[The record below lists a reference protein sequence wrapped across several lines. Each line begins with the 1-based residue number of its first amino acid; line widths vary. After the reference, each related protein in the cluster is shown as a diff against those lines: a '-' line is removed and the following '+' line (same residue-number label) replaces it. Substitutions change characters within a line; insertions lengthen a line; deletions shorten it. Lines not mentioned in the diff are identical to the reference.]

1 MCIVQRLARECDI
14 LVESFPAGYLDQLG
28 LGYAALERLH
38 PGLIYTSVTPFG
50 QTGPY
55 RDYKGS
61 ELVAQAMGALMHTIG
76 LPDREPLR
84 IGGNAASYHGHEC
97 LSATLLALY
106 VRDAAGHGQHV
117 DVSAME
123 TITVAQI
130 HASIAHQFGRT
141 PTRRA
146 STLAQAQDG
155 WVHAGL
161 ERGVREDTWA
171 RVCALMGRP
180 ELADDPKFNTRE
192 ARREHR
198 QELLT
203 LINEW
208 TATRPKEEIYHTL
221 QGLRTVAG
229 YVATVAVPPHS
240 NCWRGHFSVVLT
252 IRTLVQQPILAH
264 PLRSKAPPGTRSG
277 RRAWVSTMWRCTA
290 TASVT
295 PERTWRSCV
304 VLVSSKEQG
313 ESMTQFALEGL
324 RILDL
329 TQVAVGPYAT
339 LLLGFMGAEVIKV
352 ESCSRMDISR
362 GAAQPPPRARGSILG
377 VNLVSVRGTA
387 PPITCTAMATS
398 AVSPWTWRRR
408 VARPSSCSSPPSVMC
423 SSRIFAPPS
432 WTGWGW
438 AMRPW
443 RTPTPD

>member
-1 MCIVQRLARECDI
+1 
-14 LVESFPAGYLDQLG
+14 
-28 LGYAALERLH
+28 
-38 PGLIYTSVTPFG
+38 
-50 QTGPY
+50 
-55 RDYKGS
+55 
-61 ELVAQAMGALMHTIG
+61 
-76 LPDREPLR
+76 
-84 IGGNAASYHGHEC
+84 
-97 LSATLLALY
+97 
-106 VRDAAGHGQHV
+106 
-117 DVSAME
+117 ME

-192 ARREHR
+192 ARREHQ

-229 YVATVAVPPHS
+229 YVATVADLYTS
-240 NCWRGHFSVVLT
+240 QQLLARAFFSVLT

-264 PLRSKAPPGTRSG
+264 PLRSKAPPGTMLG

-295 PERTWRSCV
+295 PERTWRTCV
-304 VLVSSKEQG
+304 VPVSSKEQG

-329 TQVAVGPYAT
+329 TQVAVGPYA

-362 GAAQPPPRARGSILG
+362 GAARPTSQGEGLYPGGEPGERPWNRTAHYVHRNGNKRSLTLDLATARGKAL
-377 VNLVSVRGTA
+377 LLQL
-387 PPITCTAMATS
+387 ATIS
-398 AVSPWTWRRR
+398 DVLIENFRA
-408 VARPSSCSSPPSVMC
+408 SVMD
-423 SSRIFAPPS
+423 RL
-432 WTGWGW
+432 GLGL
-438 AMRPW
+438 RPW